1 MLQELVAPS
10 VDFYFRSGQVAKSV
24 SDLLLILID
33 MGDEEFLDH
42 LHKSEFTAWADRLV
56 HNSELTQKVKVVQS
70 KRELIQLL
78 KEKVQYHSVLNQESK
93 TSGISLMPKSG
104 AYTQV
109 DFDVDSGQVVRV
121 PSKQKEIEAWE
132 KQFFESTEKGLIP
145 KAFMKEFLYGASA
158 GFFLGLVLGG
168 VLYRVR

>member
-33 MGDEEFLDH
+33 MSDEEFIDH
-42 LHKSEFTAWADRLV
+42 LHKNEFTAWVDRILQ
-56 HNSELTQKVKVVQS
+56 NSELTEKVKVVQS
-70 KRELIQLL
+70 KRELIQVL
-78 KEKVQYHSVLNQESK
+78 KEKMQYHSDLRQESRV
-93 TSGISLMPKSG
+93 SLAPKLG

-109 DFDVDSGQVVRV
+109 DFDLDQGQVVRV

-132 KQFFESTEKGLIP
+132 KQFFESTERGLIP

-158 GFFLGLVLGG
+158 GFFLGLILGG